1 MKTKVFITI
10 DTEFSIGGAFEAPL
24 TVKPIG
30 SQNVWC
36 EAGGKSQGLGFMLD
50 TFAE

>member
-10 DTEFSIGGAFEAPL
+10 DTEFSIGGAFDAPL

-36 EAGGKSQGLGFMLD
+36 EAAGKSQGQPLM
-50 TFAE
+50 AA